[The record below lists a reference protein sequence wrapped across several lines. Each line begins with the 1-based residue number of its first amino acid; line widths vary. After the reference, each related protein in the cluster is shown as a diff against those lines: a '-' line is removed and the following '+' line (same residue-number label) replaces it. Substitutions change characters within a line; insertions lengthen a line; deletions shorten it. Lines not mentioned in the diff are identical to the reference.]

1 MTHSQEICDK
11 KKRTATAMLSN
22 DSKNHPLDKKKEKKR
37 KEDLKVY
44 LLNYRYYSEKKEGS
58 ISTPQP

>member
-1 MTHSQEICDK
+1 VI